1 MKRRGERRWRREC
14 AAQSVPVNL
23 ERHLPPPFCPYTH
36 THTHTHSPPVMNQK
50 RDGTVLYSVRKEKRR
65 AQYAPPIFGRNNHA
79 ILGTSAI
86 SASTDKEGELIQ
98 ILLRLLTASNHFLE
112 RPLFFL
118 FTIFDVVNRLT
129 SLCAGKDDA

>member
-1 MKRRGERRWRREC
+1 MEEGVCCAVRPCQSRE
-14 AAQSVPVNL
+14 ASFPLHSAL
-23 ERHLPPPFCPYTH
+23 
-36 THTHTHSPPVMNQK
+36 THTHSPPVMNQK
-50 RDGTVLYSVRKEKRR
+50 RDGTVLYSVRKEERC
-65 AQYAPPIFGRNNHA
+65 AQYAPPIFGRNNRA

-98 ILLRLLTASNHFLE
+98 NLLRLLTASNHFLE